1 MLRVIWSLQ
10 LFSSFYIFYFFFF
23 LPQTL
28 TLPHAKSQCS
38 WPRPKWSPRMETSLK
53 SRRWAPSGTMS
64 WCSLWGWSLWSTPKD
79 WTTGW
84 SRLDTWAVFEYCYNA
99 SFLLSFW
106 DVHVITA
113 DRTWLTRCKQWF
125 ITIKSPV
132 TWTITSNKEEKK
144 DVALNYLNRSVH
156 LFLIFLL
163 RLIFFYFTVCF
174 FFSVLRSWIIAF
186 SLLCHKCGFLYSHT
200 LTIHINFDCTLTGSC
215 GEGGGQTS
223 VYPEGGKGQ
232 PWVEALD
239 RRRQTV
245 PGGLTLFT

>member
-1 MLRVIWSLQ
+1 MGTTVFWGAICNMYSGATLHADILLWLYILHRAKRFNSSIAIVLLDSFDVINMGIISSYISITQMLRVIWSLQ
-10 LFSSFYIFYFFFF
+10 LFSSFYIFDSFF

-106 DVHVITA
+106 DVRVITA
-113 DRTWLTRCKQWF
+113 DRTWLARCKQWF

-174 FFSVLRSWIIAF
+174 FFF
-186 SLLCHKCGFLYSHT
+186 C
-200 LTIHINFDCTLTGSC
+200 
-215 GEGGGQTS
+215 
-223 VYPEGGKGQ
+223 P
-232 PWVEALD
+232 
-239 RRRQTV
+239 
-245 PGGLTLFT
+245 